1 MRIEI
6 RIYKRH
12 DLDLMHIHDLNIS
25 LAALFKHSLTNYAH
39 GREVRYFL
47 PYIENYSPSDKKSFH
62 LRFNITDPETLIFL
76 NNIKPMQRNS
86 FCKTL
91 LRNSLVRQDMS
102 AFLKDIS
109 MEQNFIDQI
118 QLDSN
123 VLILTPNTSYK
134 KFFLENGMI
143 LTKKEA
149 MEHDKQ
155 QEIQKAVN
163 KALMK
168 RERIDAPRETANPR
182 KVPNRSLQETA
193 DVNTSKVLTE
203 VQEKIFDKKPDIEKT
218 AVNKPVDYKP
228 RTETEPKEEPKAKPA
243 QEPKTEKTRMEQK
256 TETTVKPAP
265 PVTDEYP
272 DFQKPD
278 ENDDSFIDLLD
289 SFSQIMDD

>member
-39 GREVRYFL
+39 GKEVRYFL
-47 PYIENYSPSDKKSFH
+47 PYIENYSPTDKKSFH
-62 LRFNITDPETLIFL
+62 LRFNITDPETLMFL

-91 LRNSLVRQDMS
+91 LRNSLIRQDMS

-109 MEQNFIDQI
+109 MEQDFINQI
-118 QLDSN
+118 QLNSN

-134 KFFLENGMI
+134 KFFMENGMI
-143 LTKKEA
+143 LTKE
-149 MEHDKQ
+149 EEIEPEKQ

-163 KALMK
+163 QALLKRQQADTQVNTMK
-168 RERIDAPRETANPR
+168 PE
-182 KVPNRSLQETA
+182 KVANRSPQEVLTPKTPKVIRPESPKAQETA
-193 DVNTSKVLTE
+193 V
-203 VQEKIFDKKPDIEKT
+203 KKPDVKKAT
-218 AVNKPVDYKP
+218 ANKPIDYKP
-228 RTETEPKEEPKAKPA
+228 KVETEPKEEPKVMPREA
-243 QEPKTEKTRMEQK
+243 PKVEQRK
-256 TETTVKPAP
+256 EPAP

-272 DFQKPD
+272 DFQKPG